1 MKIKLHKTGISKKFV
16 TDEILQDIA
25 GHKNIYSKQKNG
37 RNVNFTGNKLEKLL
51 GVFLH
56 GHEYLVKDYT
66 GRQVMM
72 VFPRKCLE
80 IFLRSLFPICFLLI
94 TWVLQKIIKNKS
106 GSETQAMDF
115 KFTKQLSLSEIR
127 RISCSWWDDGS
138 FQGTINYTAV
148 YA

>member
-1 MKIKLHKTGISKKFV
+1 M
-16 TDEILQDIA
+16 QAIA
-25 GHKNIYSKQKNG
+25 EHKNIYSKQENG
-37 RNVNFTGNKLEKLL
+37 RNVNLTGNKLEKLL

-115 KFTKQLSLSEIR
+115 KFTQQLSLSEIR
-127 RISCSWWDDGS
+127 SISCSWWDNGS
-138 FQGTINYTAV
+138 FQGTINYTEV